1 MAAQYQSEFEFSLE
15 LVKECGKII
24 KDAFLRE
31 KKVTEKSN
39 ANDLVT
45 ETDQEVE
52 KKLIGGLKAQYP
64 DHRFI
69 GEESVAGGL
78 KCELTDL
85 PTWVI
90 DPIDGTTNFVHSN
103 PHICTIL
110 AFMVNKQVEI
120 CVIHNPVLDQTW
132 TALRGHGAKYNGR
145 EISVSSCRDLEQSMM
160 CSEMA
165 AWGDSDRNAV
175 ARQNINTL
183 LDKVRSI
190 RAYGSAGINLAYL
203 AMGSIDCYF
212 EFGFHIWDYAGAVL
226 LVREAGGVA
235 MDTEGGEV
243 DFLARRVLCASSQE
257 LANQYLAQIK
267 SIRLPKD

>member
-1 MAAQYQSEFEFSLE
+1 MAKYQSEFEFSMN

-24 KDAFLRE
+24 KEAFLRD
-31 KKVTEKSN
+31 KKVSEKSN

-52 KKLIGGLKAQYP
+52 KKLIGGLLAEYP
-64 DHRFI
+64 DHKFI
-69 GEESVAGGL
+69 GEESVADGQ

-110 AFMVNKQVEI
+110 AFMVNKEV
-120 CVIHNPVLDQTW
+120 VFTAIHNPILEQTW
-132 TALRGHGAKYNGR
+132 EARLGQGATYNGR
-145 EISVSSCRDLEQSMM
+145 KIEVSHCSQMDKSILIQEMGAFGNNQRDDVVKTN
-160 CSEMA
+160 MA
-165 AWGDSDRNAV
+165 TFMG
-175 ARQNINTL
+175 Q
-183 LDKVRSI
+183 VRSI

-203 AMGSIDCYF
+203 AMGAIDCYF

-257 LANQYLAQIK
+257 LANQYLAKIK
-267 SIRLPKD
+267 SIRLSRD

>member
-110 AFMVNKQVEI
+110 AFMVNKDVI
-120 CVIHNPVLDQTW
+120 FTIIHNPILDQTW
-132 TALRGHGAKYNGR
+132 LARLGQGATYNGTKITVSGCKEVDKSILIQEMGAFGNKER
-145 EISVSSCRDLEQSMM
+145 DSV
-160 CSEMA
+160 
-165 AWGDSDRNAV
+165 V
-175 ARQNINTL
+175 RQNMTTFMGQ
-183 LDKVRSI
+183 VRSI